1 MQFTKDLKKYLKPNA
16 VMSWKNIDEL
26 QKRYEVCKHHIDMLI
41 SKKESLGTTLW
52 INFFEDDL
60 KRLNKKREDLE
71 LIFERLDLGQILV
84 SETQD
89 GVA

>member
-1 MQFTKDLKKYLKPNA
+1 LKPNA
-16 VMSWKNIDEL
+16 VMSWKKIDEL
-26 QKRYEVCKHHIDMLI
+26 QKRYEVCNHHMNMLI

-52 INFFEDDL
+52 VNLFEEDL